1 MIGLTIR
8 RNPDDDKLPHKTL
21 KETWGFLQ
29 KLQSDPESVVDKV
42 RPVQNAADSRA
53 RVAIVDEKQRY
64 GAIFFELK
72 DGSDRHF
79 VYAGTYGNP
88 EAYDRAG
95 NLSFAVNPTNGV
107 VSLIDLS
114 ERPEKPARPA
124 EPASPMRPGGAATEP
139 SAAPPQSPTPG
150 AALTSSRESAA
161 APDAAK
167 GAKDAPR
174 RDAAASTS
182 TGSSAGLLAGH
193 TADELEMM
201 LGIDRAAFHAVNALT
216 SEDGLDDALTF
227 SPGWERDALLGLV
240 AGLSIE
246 EVLAELSFGSQ
257 PTDAGT
263 VDTGAKIG
271 DVGAAEAAEV
281 EEAAEFQ
288 AVGVEETVEAAPA
301 EVLAEPVAEHAPEP
315 AAEPRH
321 AAPATE
327 APARRAAAPA
337 TDVEVMEGMKH
348 PAALAEFTYVGK
360 DANALRHVI
369 EGGNFNAWRVFLHP
383 SQRDITD
390 KHYNGAARVT
400 GGAGTGKTVVVIH
413 RAHTLAT
420 RPSIMPRVF
429 LTTFTRGLAD
439 SLKSQ
444 MNVLDANYPEA
455 GTPGEQ
461 GIWISGIDAFAF
473 HVLSNATKDERAAAI
488 EAVTGQET
496 TAAEVPD
503 RLSALMGRDEE
514 SLWGTALQLVD
525 NAPTGDAGTVEF
537 LMREYEG
544 IVLAQGITSLAKYR
558 KAPRPGRGV
567 SLGRADRTKVWNV
580 IDRFHRQCRIKGQ
593 FSYPAQAAMAA
604 EVLEARAAA
613 GEDRLFDHVLV
624 DEAQDFH
631 AGHWRVL
638 RAAVAEGP
646 NDIFLAEDSHQR
658 IYGQRLTLSRFGI
671 KTRGRSRRLT
681 VNYRTTR
688 ENLGYAA
695 AMLEGVEWVDSEGL
709 ADELTGYRSMRSG
722 PKPTVKSCTTEAE
735 EQDAIAESIKEWLDG
750 GEGVNVGVLART
762 NAHVRR
768 LKSAL
773 SEAGIEAVETRN
785 ATRAAAARVSVM
797 TMHGAKGLEFT
808 HVVLAGVDADS
819 MPAQY
824 RLAKLSDADREDEL
838 QQERALLYVAASR
851 ARDQLMVTYTGDKS
865 EFLPEQDP
873 A

>member
-1 MIGLTIR
+1 
-8 RNPDDDKLPHKTL
+8 
-21 KETWGFLQ
+21 
-29 KLQSDPESVVDKV
+29 
-42 RPVQNAADSRA
+42 
-53 RVAIVDEKQRY
+53 
-64 GAIFFELK
+64 
-72 DGSDRHF
+72 
-79 VYAGTYGNP
+79 
-88 EAYDRAG
+88 
-95 NLSFAVNPTNGV
+95 
-107 VSLIDLS
+107 
-114 ERPEKPARPA
+114 
-124 EPASPMRPGGAATEP
+124 
-139 SAAPPQSPTPG
+139 
-150 AALTSSRESAA
+150 
-161 APDAAK
+161 
-167 GAKDAPR
+167 
-174 RDAAASTS
+174 
-182 TGSSAGLLAGH
+182 
-193 TADELEMM
+193 
-201 LGIDRAAFHAVNALT
+201 
-216 SEDGLDDALTF
+216 
-227 SPGWERDALLGLV
+227 
-240 AGLSIE
+240 
-246 EVLAELSFGSQ
+246 
-257 PTDAGT
+257 
-263 VDTGAKIG
+263 
-271 DVGAAEAAEV
+271 
-281 EEAAEFQ
+281 
-288 AVGVEETVEAAPA
+288 
-301 EVLAEPVAEHAPEP
+301 
-315 AAEPRH
+315 
-321 AAPATE
+321 
-327 APARRAAAPA
+327 
-337 TDVEVMEGMKH
+337 MEGMKH

-420 RPSIMPRVF
+420 RPSTMPRVF

-444 MNVLDANYPEA
+444 MNVLDATYPEA
-455 GTPGEQ
+455 GTPGEP

-496 TAAEVPD
+496 TAAEVPE

-514 SLWGTALQLVD
+514 SLWDTAMQLVD
-525 NAPTGDAGTVEF
+525 SPPTGDAGTVEF

-544 IVLAQGITSLAKYR
+544 IVLAQGITSLAEYR

-722 PKPTVKSCTTEAE
+722 PKPLVKRCATEAE
-735 EQDAIAESIKEWLDG
+735 EQEAIAESVKEWLDG
-750 GEGVNVGVLART
+750 GEGINIGVLART

-785 ATRAAAARVSVM
+785 ATLAAAARVSVM